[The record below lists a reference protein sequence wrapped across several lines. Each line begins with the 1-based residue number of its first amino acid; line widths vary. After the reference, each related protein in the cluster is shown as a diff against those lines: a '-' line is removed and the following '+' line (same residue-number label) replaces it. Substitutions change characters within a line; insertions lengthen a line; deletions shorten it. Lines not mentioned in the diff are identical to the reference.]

1 MAEEYPVCWKDTR
14 LVFGPLNNVYQ
25 ELSKFESIV
34 SLWKSIPNEGNAVW
48 LGQENNSALVL
59 VSNTTRPYGAAC
71 YTLDIT
77 RDVHGYPNTIKL
89 VNK

>member
-25 ELSKFESIV
+25 ELSRFKDIV
-34 SLWKSIPNEGNAVW
+34 TLWKNIPSDEDASW
-48 LGQENNSALVL
+48 LGQENNSALIL
-59 VSNTTRPYGAAC
+59 TSNATRPYGAVC
-71 YTLDIT
+71 YTLEVT
-77 RDVHGYPNTIKL
+77 RDIHNYPSVIKL